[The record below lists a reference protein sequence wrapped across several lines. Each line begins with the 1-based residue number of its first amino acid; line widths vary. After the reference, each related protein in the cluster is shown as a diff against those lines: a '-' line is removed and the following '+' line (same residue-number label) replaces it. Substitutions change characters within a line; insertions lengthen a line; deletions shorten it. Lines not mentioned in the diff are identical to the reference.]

1 MKLKYPLLFAVAA
14 ICMTTTGC
22 SCSSNNEKENENKVW
37 WSYSTENL
45 KSDYNYFEKEE
56 ERALYENRDQ
66 TLRFFCMKN
75 ENEAVQLMITPTDFV
90 ESYDFEL
97 SDVTGPNGTIS
108 KDLFSVAAAHYMNVD
123 FSNETSVKNWL
134 GKGYYPDAL
143 VPLEKYKARRMN
155 YIDKGRTQ
163 ALYINLKTTK
173 DTPAGEFKGAGK
185 LHIDNQVIDIPFEV
199 KVYDAVLPDAVHQQ
213 TAFGIWYNYIEYG
226 ELENAGPE
234 MNMAYYDFLVEKRL
248 SPKDLPP
255 ELTDISKSVD
265 NFIDNYIEKV
275 VRNDKVTNGCLP
287 ITAYSFG
294 DSDDDGKV
302 VKNLLEK
309 MIEKNKELRD
319 SGDTTIN
326 LFKKAYFYIDDE
338 PLDTIMFERVRTH
351 DKIIYDIKK
360 ELRSE
365 LSAYPD
371 LYESFMHI
379 PNIVTREFVEDL
391 VATEEQ
397 GGIQTWCPTTNYFA
411 TAEQR
416 ALYQQRQTSSNR
428 ECGENVWWYTCID
441 PKSPYPNFHL
451 DASLMHARVMRYMQ
465 YDYNIEGQLFWSV
478 NYYAKYSKGET
489 LERNLW
495 KDPISWQLCAGD
507 GMLVYPGRIFGIN
520 GPITTL
526 RMENILASNEEY
538 EYLWMINEKVNEYNA
553 SKGTYLVTNDLLSK
567 YYSKLFTDVIANYD
581 VDNYENVRKELLDSI
596 ESLNT
601 NLEAGMAKLIG

>member
-22 SCSSNNEKENENKVW
+22 SCSGNNKKENENKVW

-108 KDLFSVAAAHYMNVD
+108 KDLFSVAAAHYMNID
-123 FSNETSVKNWL
+123 FSNETTVKGWL

-155 YIDKGRTQ
+155 YIDKGRSQ

-213 TAFGIWYNYIEYG
+213 TAFGIWYDYIEYG

-234 MNMAYYDFLVEKRL
+234 MNMAYYDFLVDKRL

-255 ELTDISKSVD
+255 ELTTISKTVD
-265 NFIDNYIEKV
+265 EYIDNYIEKV
-275 VRNDKVTNGCLP
+275 VNNDKITNSCLP
-287 ITAYSFG
+287 ITAFTFSDVNVRTLLDKMIDKNIDLREHG
-294 DSDDDGKV
+294 DS
-302 VKNLLEK
+302 
-309 MIEKNKELRD
+309 
-319 SGDTTIN
+319 TID

-338 PLDTIMFERVRTH
+338 PLDTVAFENVKFH
-351 DKIIYDIKK
+351 DKTIYDVKK
-360 ELRSE
+360 ELCAQSK
-365 LSAYPD
+365 LSPYPD
-371 LYESFMHI
+371 LKNSLMHI
-379 PNIVTREFVEDL
+379 PNIVTREYVDEL

-489 LERNLW
+489 LERDLW

-553 SKGTYLVTNDLLSK
+553 SKGTHLVTNDLLSK

-581 VDNYENVRKELLDSI
+581 VVNYENVRKELLDVI